1 MAEEK
6 KTLLEKEEIK
16 LEDFTIFSTYEIL
29 DDGTRIFSAE
39 D

>member
-6 KTLLEKEEIK
+6 KTLLEEKKIR